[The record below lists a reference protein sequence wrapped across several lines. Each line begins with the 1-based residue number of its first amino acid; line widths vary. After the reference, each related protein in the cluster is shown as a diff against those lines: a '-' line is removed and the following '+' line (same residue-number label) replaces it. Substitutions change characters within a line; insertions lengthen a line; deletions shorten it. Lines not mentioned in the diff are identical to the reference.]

1 MKKILLT
8 FLFLYS
14 LQTSAQGRYCTSFND
29 YLEDNWI
36 EVPTLTINR
45 HSKSAPKPNEAI
57 DYSFTSNDET
67 TDTHLDEKAVFVQC
81 NDSLFINLREFSMG
95 LEFFTN
101 HYALAY
107 PLTNNKIVFISPK
120 PKEYKSVHYLVVGPI
135 PIPLKFKSTSKP
147 ANCYLIDDI
156 SLGGYSPVKLIGD
169 ESITKVLNGHDD
181 LIDEYFAEK
190 KKKIR
195 ETPSHIMPLLRKAKM
210 IP

>member
-67 TDTHLDEKAVFVQC
+67 TDTHLDERAVFVQC
-81 NDSLFINLREFSMG
+81 NDFCSS
-95 LEFFTN
+95 
-101 HYALAY
+101 
-107 PLTNNKIVFISPK
+107 ISAN
-120 PKEYKSVHYLVVGPI
+120 SVWDLNVSPTITLWRI
-135 PIPLKFKSTSKP
+135 P
-147 ANCYLIDDI
+147 
-156 SLGGYSPVKLIGD
+156 
-169 ESITKVLNGHDD
+169 
-181 LIDEYFAEK
+181 
-190 KKKIR
+190 
-195 ETPSHIMPLLRKAKM
+195 
-210 IP
+210 